1 MAHKSPDAF
10 RTISEVADWLET
22 PAHVLRFWESKF
34 TQVKP
39 IKRAGGRRYYRPADM
54 ELLGGIK
61 KLLHDEGMT
70 IKGVQ
75 KVLRQ
80 QGVKYVSGLSEP
92 VSLDDTASVTETEA
106 HPPVAQP
113 EATPAV
119 TEAVVPAQAPLPP
132 LPETIRTPLAEVQE
146 TNAQGNLF
154 GDGFEE
160 EEEIELL
167 EVEVED
173 EPAPPPA
180 EVIPLRRAPAPI
192 EAAEPQ
198 PEPESAPAIPE
209 NISAAAVPTPAEP
222 APRILAMV
230 LQSPEKH
237 LAALQNMAP
246 QIRALHARLSQTK

>member
-92 VSLDDTASVTETEA
+92 VSLDDTPPVTEAPAE
-106 HPPVAQP
+106 
-113 EATPAV
+113 TPAV
-119 TEAVVPAQAPLPP
+119 EQTDSVVTAAAVPEQAPLPP
-132 LPETIRTPLAEVQE
+132 LPETIRTPLAEAE
-146 TNAQGNLF
+146 EEATAQRNLF
-154 GDGFEE
+154 GETFEE
-160 EEEIELL
+160 DEEIELL
-167 EVEVED
+167 EVEVE
-173 EPAPPPA
+173 ETPAPAPA
-180 EVIPLRRAPAPI
+180 EVIPLRRTPEAAAAPTPQSEPETAPAI
-192 EAAEPQ
+192 
-198 PEPESAPAIPE
+198 PESAPAPV
-209 NISAAAVPTPAEP
+209 AAAPVEP

-237 LAALQNMAP
+237 RAALQNMAP